1 MEWRIVD
8 SIINM
13 ALEEDL
19 GWGDVTTESTI
30 KEASV
35 SEGVFIAKENGVI
48 AGINVVERVFRI
60 VDESLV
66 FDKMAAD
73 GESIEKGQ
81 IIAVVSGSSWSIL
94 KAERTALNL
103 LQRMSGIAT
112 ETNKYV
118 EQISDLKASIVDTRK
133 TMPGLRYLD
142 KYSVRAGGG
151 KNHRYNLSDLI
162 LIKDNHIKA
171 AGGVKNAVN
180 AAKVKLT
187 HALKIEVEVENL
199 DMLDEAIESGADIIM
214 LDNMTSEVM
223 GDAVALVCGRVLLE
237 ASGNISL
244 DPNSDRFVRK
254 VAMTGVDIISVGAIT
269 HSVKF
274 MDISLKFK

>member
-35 SEGVFIAKENGVI
+35 SEGVFIAKENGII

-66 FDKMAAD
+66 FDKMTAD
-73 GESIEKGQ
+73 GEFIEKGQ

-171 AGGVKNAVN
+171 AGGVKNAVK

-199 DMLDEAIESGADIIM
+199 EMLEEAIEAGADIIM
-214 LDNMTSEVM
+214 LDNMTSKVM